1 MLDVL
6 DYTSLR
12 KALAG
17 LARAIDRSV
26 PASADEELRDAA
38 ILRFEYTYELCWKML
53 RHRMMAEAADPGGVG
68 AMSYRELIRKG
79 AARGF
84 VADPSAWMRYREL
97 RNLSSHT
104 YDEAKADEVSRSI
117 PAFQRD
123 AVALLAA
130 LTREDDGD

>member
-1 MLDVL
+1 
-6 DYTSLR
+6 
-12 KALAG
+12 
-17 LARAIDRSV
+17 
-26 PASADEELRDAA
+26 
-38 ILRFEYTYELCWKML
+38 
-53 RHRMMAEAADPGGVG
+53 
-68 AMSYRELIRKG
+68 
-79 AARGF
+79 
-84 VADPSAWMRYREL
+84 MRYREL